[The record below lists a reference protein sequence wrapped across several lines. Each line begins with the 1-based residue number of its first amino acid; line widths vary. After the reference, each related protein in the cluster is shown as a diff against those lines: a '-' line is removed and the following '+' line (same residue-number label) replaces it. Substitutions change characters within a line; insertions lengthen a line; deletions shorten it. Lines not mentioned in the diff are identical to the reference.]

1 MTEQAQQRY
10 YQLRQEY
17 GGVLGKI
24 TEFESEKREHLIVLE
39 NLRKVEPTRRCWRL
53 VGDALVEKQVSE
65 IIPALEQQCGN
76 MDQVMEALFKK
87 LKETEGELRQ
97 LEQLLGVKTDIKQT
111 EPQPTQQKSSG
122 VLVSS

>member
-1 MTEQAQQRY
+1 MTEQQQQRY

-53 VGDALVEKQVSE
+53 VGDSLVERQVVE
-65 IIPALEQQCGN
+65 VIPALEEQCGN
-76 MDQVMEALFKK
+76 MDQIMEVLFKK
-87 LKETEGELRQ
+87 LKETELELRQ
-97 LEQLLGVKTDIKQT
+97 LEQLLGVKTDLKQN
-111 EPQPTQQKSSG
+111 EQQPQQKSTG